1 MGQPTRR
8 KRVVILG
15 GGPSALSAAY
25 HLTSREPDS
34 YDITIY
40 EMSWRLGGKTA
51 SGRGEYERIEEH
63 GLHVLFGAYHNAFD
77 LMLDC
82 YDRLAE
88 DRHAVRD
95 QRTPRHFFDAVEPR
109 HFGVIGDDQIPAHED
124 WVPWYL
130 QFPCNWRVPGDPP
143 MPTAWDLF
151 LTLLQLV
158 VHVFLGALGLR
169 VFQSW
174 FRWLV
179 GYKRKLP
186 RTPKHRLPPED
197 AEPPE
202 SESKRALGGSLVTRL
217 AFSFVHRVMDEATLL
232 GRVFKWFVWRA
243 HYALKK
249 LRWIGPGWTVLDF
262 AFSTLKGMIA
272 HGFLV
277 SNERKHSDPRG
288 QDPDS
293 GWGYYDRIDNFD
305 FRHWLA
311 IFDAE
316 PATLESPFV
325 RIVYDAAFSYEDGGL
340 EVDVEARMLNE
351 SMGAG
356 TVLRIMMLMGFTYKH
371 AMYYKMRGGMGD
383 IISAPL
389 YQVLKSRGVK
399 FEFFHRV
406 VGLRPGKDREGR
418 DVIAGVEIE
427 KLVRLKPVHSYEPLV
442 PCRGLMTWPSKPRPE
457 AIDPAWYPAA
467 CNVEKSYMSP
477 RQPPAG
483 GLTLTASDFD
493 KLIFAIPVACIPY
506 ICKDLVAAG
515 DPASPAYDPGR
526 AHFFRTK
533 ALGTVQTVALQIW
546 FRPQLER
553 MGWAHSPPLLSLFFD
568 PLNTWCDMSQ
578 TLMRENWPEGLRPG
592 TVAYFCGPLPHR
604 WPLPTPE
611 RAAQWGAAEFKQLH
625 DNVDR
630 QVNRAVGELIGTMD
644 QLVPNVRGPTSDPDR
659 GFNFSLILDPQRR
672 QGDERLLSCHRQANF
687 EPSARCTLAL
697 PGETEWRIHAGATGY
712 QNLVVAGDWTRN
724 GLHAAC
730 FEGAV
735 VSGIYAARATT
746 DLAQP
751 ARRYPVKAEALFN
764 LEPPTSAAS

>member
-1 MGQPTRR
+1 MGQPARR
-8 KRVVILG
+8 KRIVILG
-15 GGPSALSAAY
+15 GGPAALSTAY
-25 HLTSREPDS
+25 QLTSREPDT

-51 SGRGEYERIEEH
+51 SGRGDHDRIEEH

-88 DRHAVRD
+88 SKQAPPGH
-95 QRTPRHFFDAVEPR
+95 PKHFFDAVEPR
-109 HFGVIGDDQIPAHED
+109 HFGVIGDDQVPVHED
-124 WVPWYL
+124 WLPWYL
-130 QFPCNWRVPGDPP
+130 QFPCNKRAPGDPP
-143 MPTAWDLF
+143 MPTAWDLG
-151 LTLLQLV
+151 LTFIQLV
-158 VHVFLGALGLR
+158 VHIAVGALGLR
-169 VFQSW
+169 AFQSW

-186 RTPKHRLPPED
+186 RTPRRRLDPVS

-202 SESKRALGGSLVTRL
+202 SESRRALGGSFVTRW
-217 AFSFVHRVMDEATLL
+217 AFRMVHTVMDEATLP
-232 GRVFKWFVWRA
+232 GRAFKWWVWWL
-243 HYALKK
+243 HHILKRF
-249 LRWIGPGWTVLDF
+249 RWKGPAWTVLDF
-262 AFSTLKGMIA
+262 ALSTTKGIIA

-277 SNERKHSDPRG
+277 SSARKRSDPRG
-288 QDPDS
+288 QDPGS
-293 GWGYYDRIDNFD
+293 GWGYYDRIDQFD

-311 IFDAE
+311 IYDAE

-383 IISAPL
+383 IISGPL
-389 YQVLKSRGVK
+389 YAVLKSRGVK

-406 VGLRPGKDREGR
+406 VGLRPGKDRDGR
-418 DVIAGVEIE
+418 DVIGAVEIE
-427 KLVRLKPVHSYEPLV
+427 KLVELKPGQRYEPV
-442 PCRGLMTWPSKPRPE
+442 RACRGLMTWPSRPFPE

-467 CNVEKSYMSP
+467 CNAEKSYMSA
-477 RQPPAG
+477 RQPPAET
-483 GLTLTASDFD
+483 LTLTEFD
-493 KLIFAIPVACIPY
+493 KVVFAIPVTCIQY

-515 DPASPAYDPGR
+515 DPGNPAYDPGR
-526 AHFFRTK
+526 TQFYRTR
-533 ALGTVQTVALQIW
+533 ALGTVQTVALQLW
-546 FRPQLER
+546 FRPSLQR
-553 MGWAHSPPLLSLFFD
+553 MGWLHSPPLLSLFFD

-578 TLMRENWPEGLRPG
+578 TLGREAWPDGLRPG
-592 TVAYFCGPLPHR
+592 TVGYFCGPLPHR

-611 RAAQWGAAEFKQLH
+611 QAAHWGPAEFQRLH
-625 DNVDR
+625 DNVKCQADR
-630 QVNRAVGELIGTMD
+630 ATADLIGSMD
-644 QLVPNVRGPTSDPDR
+644 QLIPNVRGPTSDPDR
-659 GFNFSLILDPQRR
+659 AFNFSLILDPQRR
-672 QGDERLLSCHRQANF
+672 QGDERLLSSHQQANF

-697 PGETEWRIHAGATGY
+697 PGETEWRIRAGVTGY
-712 QNLVVAGDWTRN
+712 ANLVVAGDWTRN

-746 DLAQP
+746 DLADP
-751 ARRYPVKAEALFN
+751 AGRYPVKAEALFN
-764 LEPPTSAAS
+764 LEPH